1 MYLKLVFQQTEIEGL
16 ERLQIFVNKHNSM
29 NYSLLNYLHPRERR
43 KISREVKV
51 LAVKII
57 PPLQL

>member
-1 MYLKLVFQQTEIEGL
+1 MEELEI
-16 ERLQIFVNKHNSM
+16 LQISVNKHNSM
-29 NYSLLNYLHPRERR
+29 NYSLQTYLHPRERR

-57 PPLQL
+57 PPRQL